1 MKQILNI
8 VVAVIFLFSCADLER
23 ERQLA
28 EIKTL
33 ASRTDSLSVALKE
46 HRIDTLAS
54 IQNTINN
61 LELRIRNN
69 YTADTISESLGLK
82 MEEFRMLKKFFLVKH
97 EEEGEEEAREK
108 NENKSAINLN
118 KETLGSAYVI
128 LKRGIQSEKKALNAL
143 KSDVQNGFGKRNKYD
158 EYISFEKEKVH
169 QLGVLL
175 ENYKTHKNSI
185 LNRFEAVQTDLNN
198 FASGLEEK
206 NALKGI
212 K

>member
-143 KSDVQNGFGKRNKYD
+143 KRDVQNGCGKRNKYD
-158 EYISFEKEKVH
+158 EYISFEKENVH

-175 ENYKTHKNSI
+175 ENYKTHKNSV

-206 NALKGI
+206 KALKGI
-212 K
+212 N

>member
-175 ENYKTHKNSI
+175 ENYKTHKNSV

-206 NALKGI
+206 KALKGI
-212 K
+212 N